1 MSRSGPV
8 ILFGAFDRH
17 NFGDLLFAH
26 VAATMLAPREV
37 VFAGLAA
44 RDLTAFGGHRVR
56 AIAALAR
63 EWGEA
68 PADVVHA
75 GGEILGCDAWQAA
88 VMLLL
93 RPEEV
98 ATVLG
103 LYEHDPAAR
112 LAWVRERLGV
122 AGRVAYAVP
131 KALFGRPGRFVY
143 DAVGG
148 TDLAQRDPG
157 FRAEAFARLREAD
170 FVGVRDDATG
180 AAVAAAGIAARL
192 MPDPAVMV
200 AELFGARIRQRGL
213 CGEAAAVSAAFPAG
227 YLAVQFA
234 AEFGDDATLAAIA
247 GQLDRVANETG
258 LAIVFFRAGA
268 APWHDDLGAFRRAGA
283 PMRARWRVF
292 ESLDVWDICALIA
305 GSRGYCGSSL
315 HGRILALDFGLPR
328 LSLAAAGAAAG
339 KLHAFVRTW
348 DAAHPA
354 GVATPGRIADALL
367 PALAA
372 GPDAGRRD
380 ALRLAGLYREAFA
393 DLRAALREDS
403 RVG

>member
-1 MSRSGPV
+1 VHRNRPA

-26 VAATMLAPREV
+26 VAAALLAPRDV
-37 VFAGLAA
+37 VFAGLAG
-44 RDLTAFGGHRVR
+44 RDLTASGGHRVR

-63 EWGEA
+63 EWGDA
-68 PADVVHA
+68 PADVVHC

-88 VMLLL
+88 VMLL
-93 RPEEV
+93 RAEEV

-103 LYEHDPAAR
+103 LYEHDPAGR
-112 LAWVRERLGV
+112 LTWARERLGV
-122 AGRVAYAVP
+122 AGRVPYAVP
-131 KALFGRPGRFVY
+131 KSAFRRPGRFVY

-148 TDLAQRDPG
+148 ADLAEQDAE
-157 FRAEAFARLREAD
+157 FRAEAYTRLREAD
-170 FVGVRDDATG
+170 FVGVRDDSTLAAAT
-180 AAVAAAGIAARL
+180 AAGIAARL

-200 AELFGARIRQRGL
+200 AELFGGRISDHGRT
-213 CGEAAAVSAAFPAG
+213 GEPAAISGAFPGG

-234 AEFGDDATLAAIA
+234 AEFGDDATLKAIA
-247 GQLDRVANETG
+247 GQLDRIANETG
-258 LAIVFFRAGA
+258 LAVVFFRAGA
-268 APWHDDLGAFRRAGA
+268 APWHDDLDAFRRTGA
-283 PMRARWRVF
+283 SMTARWRVF

-328 LSLAAAGAAAG
+328 LSVVAADAAAG
-339 KLHAFVRTW
+339 KLHAFARTW

-354 GVATPGRIADALL
+354 GVATPGRIAEAWL

-372 GPDAGRRD
+372 GPDARRRD

-393 DLRAALREDS
+393 ELRAALREDG

>member
-1 MSRSGPV
+1 MSRSGPL

-17 NFGDLLFAH
+17 NFGDMLFAH
-26 VAATMLAPREV
+26 VAAAMLAPREV

-44 RDLTAFGGHRVR
+44 RDLTAFGGHRLR

-68 PADVVHA
+68 PADVLHA

-88 VMLLL
+88 VMLL

-112 LAWVRERLGV
+112 LAWARQRLGV
-122 AGRVAYAVP
+122 AGGVAYAVP

-148 TDLAQRDPG
+148 TDLAQQDAE
-157 FRAEAFARLREAD
+157 FRAEVLERLREAD
-170 FVGVRDDATG
+170 FVGVRDDATR
-180 AAVAAAGIAARL
+180 AAVATGGIAARL

-213 CGEAAAVSAAFPAG
+213 CGEPAVVSAAFPAG

-247 GQLDRVANETG
+247 GQLDRVANESG

-268 APWHDDLGAFRRAGA
+268 APWHDNLDALRRAGA
-283 PMRARWRVF
+283 SMRARWRVF

-348 DAAHPA
+348 DVAHPA

-393 DLRAALREDS
+393 DLRAALREEG